1 MKWKTRKYENDTDKD
16 REKEGKR
23 KIGVFRIQTDY

>member
-1 MKWKTRKYENDTDKD
+1 MPITKKGE

-23 KIGVFRIQTDY
+23 KIIFFSI